1 MMKPW
6 ARRLWQFKIST
17 LFCLVPCLPTVAQII
32 PDATLPVNSI
42 VTPQG
47 STSLIE
53 GGSRAGNNL
62 FHSFTQFSVPTGET
76 AFFNNAL
83 DIQNIFS
90 RVTGGTVSNIDGIL
104 QTTGTANLFLLNP
117 NGIIFGANASLNI
130 GGSFIAST
138 ASSVNFADG
147 SELGTTNT
155 QTPPMLTVSVPVGLG
170 FGSTPGQIRVQGNG
184 QGIRQTPDLID
195 NTTGLR
201 VQPNQTLA
209 LVGGDLVL
217 EGATLK
223 TAGGRIELGS
233 VTAPGLVS
241 LTPTSKGFSL
251 GYEGVPAYGNIQL
264 SQQTAVDASGEGGG
278 DIQLWGSQIKL
289 SDGSQ
294 IEASTLGS
302 EPGGTLSV
310 NASESVE
317 VIGTSSDGFFLGALL
332 TLVYPETT
340 GAGGNLNITTGRLSV
355 RDGGQIST
363 ATLGVGPAGKLEV
376 KASELVE
383 VIGSTTI
390 AEGQFPSALSTISRG
405 LEDTAT
411 GGNLTIETGR
421 LSVRDGAQISAATS
435 GPAPAG
441 KLEVKASELVEV
453 IGSTADGQFL
463 STLSTTSNGLE
474 KTATGGNLT
483 IETGRLIVRDG
494 AQISSETLGAAP
506 AGKLEVKASELVEVI
521 GSTADGQFP
530 SILSTISYGPE
541 DTATGGNLTIETGRL
556 IVRDGAQIATATFAA
571 APAGSL
577 DVKAS
582 ESVELIG
589 ISADG
594 FINSGLFASVQEG
607 AAGAGGNLTIETGRL
622 IVRDGALVT
631 ASTFGSGA
639 GGNITI
645 NSRTALNA
653 NNGKISAS
661 ATQSGGGKIAITAN
675 DIRLRNSSQIIT
687 SVAQS
692 RGGGGNIEIKSSTF
706 IALEDSDVLATAFQ
720 GSGGRITISSPVFLA
735 DIFANGG
742 TGIVSDNTDVT
753 SFPGNNRVDISASSQ
768 FGSPGVVAAPDFTFL
783 QNSLSSLSAN
793 FVSSEQAV
801 AGSCIGRRNRERGSF
816 TVTGTGGLAVTPYD
830 ETIDGW
836 YPLPREGVQNR
847 SAGIPPASSDA
858 SSPNWKL
865 GDNIVEAQGIVV
877 LADGRTILGS
887 IPKRVQIANAQSLVC
902 HKD

>member
-1 MMKPW
+1 MMKLW
-6 ARRLWQFKIST
+6 ARRLWQVKVST
-17 LFCLVPCLPTVAQII
+17 LFCLVPCLPTVAQIV

-47 STSLIE
+47 NTSLIE

-90 RVTGGTVSNIDGIL
+90 RVTGGTVSNIDGLL
-104 QTTGTANLFLLNP
+104 QTSGTANLFLLNP

-138 ASSVNFADG
+138 ATSVNFADG

-170 FGSTPGQIRVQGNG
+170 FGSTPGQIRVQGDG

-195 NTTGLR
+195 NTAGLR

-241 LTPTSKGFSL
+241 LTPSSKGFTL

-264 SQQTAVDASGEGGG
+264 SQQAAVDASGEGGG
-278 DIQLWGSQIKL
+278 DVQLWGSQIKL

-317 VIGTSSDGFFLGALL
+317 VVGTSSDGFFNSGLL

-355 RDGGQIST
+355 RDGAQIAT
-363 ATLGVGPAGKLEV
+363 ATLGAGPAGKLEV

-383 VIGSTTI
+383 VIGT
-390 AEGQFPSALSTISRG
+390 
-405 LEDTAT
+405 
-411 GGNLTIETGR
+411 
-421 LSVRDGAQISAATS
+421 
-435 GPAPAG
+435 
-441 KLEVKASELVEV
+441 
-453 IGSTADGQFL
+453 TADGLFP
-463 STLSTTSNGLE
+463 SVLSTTSV
-474 KTATGGNLT
+474 A
-483 IETGRLIVRDG
+483 
-494 AQISSETLGAAP
+494 
-506 AGKLEVKASELVEVI
+506 
-521 GSTADGQFP
+521 
-530 SILSTISYGPE
+530 PE
-541 DTATGGNLTIETGRL
+541 DTAIGGNLTIETGRL
-556 IVRDGAQIATATFAA
+556 IVRDGAQIAAATLGA

-577 DVKAS
+577 EVKAS

-594 FINSGLFASVQEG
+594 FINSGLFTSVQPG
-607 AAGAGGNLTIETGRL
+607 AAGAGGNLTIETGQL
-622 IVRDGALVT
+622 SVRDGAQVA

-639 GGNITI
+639 GGNLQVNASDSVELSGISADGQFPSGLFTDVFDPEATGNGGKLTVETGQLTIRDRAEVNVSSIGKGETGDITI

-653 NNGKISAS
+653 HNGKISAS
-661 ATQSGGGKIAITAN
+661 ATQSGGGKIAINAN
-675 DIRLRNSSQIIT
+675 DIRLRNSSQIST

-692 RGGGGNIEIKSSTF
+692 TGGGGNIEINSGTL

-753 SFPGNNRVDISASSQ
+753 LFPGNNRVDISASSQ
-768 FGSPGVVAAPDFTFL
+768 FGSAGVVAAPDFTFL

-801 AGSCIGRRNRERGSF
+801 AGSCIGRRTRERGSF

-830 ETIDGW
+830 ETINGW
-836 YPLPREGVQNR
+836 YPLPREGVQNPSASVPPATTGAVVQGR
-847 SAGIPPASSDA
+847 SAGVPPVSSGA
-858 SSPNWKL
+858 SSPNWKP

-887 IPKRVQIANAQSLVC
+887 IPTRVQIANAQSLVC